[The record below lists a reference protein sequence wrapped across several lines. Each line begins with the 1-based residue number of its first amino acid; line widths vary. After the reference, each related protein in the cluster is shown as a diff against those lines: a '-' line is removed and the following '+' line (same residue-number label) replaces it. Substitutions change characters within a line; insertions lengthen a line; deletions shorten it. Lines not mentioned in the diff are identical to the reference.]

1 MVGRH
6 EIVMTVVKSKRRIG
20 CGGEVVIGDDA
31 RAGFRIFLL
40 RLKVWEITI
49 VSCCPSKAETLKDR
63 NRILSYI

>member
-20 CGGEVVIGDDA
+20 RRREVVTGDNA

-40 RLKVWEITI
+40 RLKIWEITMYHNDQA
-49 VSCCPSKAETLKDR
+49 KARLYKKIGIGYLD
-63 NRILSYI
+63 